1 MRIVGLIAGYRQTR
15 RDQGKSFLHVFEI
28 DSKIFKSNLWWGAY
42 QPVFIRIALMIHN
55 AMVVA
60 EGIYQ
65 VDTLATVFYQFSIP
79 SRDRSLAHTPDV
91 IVRYKM

>member
-1 MRIVGLIAGYRQTR
+1 MRSNPIKFWISRNV
-15 RDQGKSFLHVFEI
+15 
-28 DSKIFKSNLWWGAY
+28 KSNLWWGAY

-65 VDTLATVFYQFSIP
+65 VDTLAVVPLFTNLISTSFAVYCLSGRVLYPTFAKYLNLLFAI
-79 SRDRSLAHTPDV
+79 
-91 IVRYKM
+91 